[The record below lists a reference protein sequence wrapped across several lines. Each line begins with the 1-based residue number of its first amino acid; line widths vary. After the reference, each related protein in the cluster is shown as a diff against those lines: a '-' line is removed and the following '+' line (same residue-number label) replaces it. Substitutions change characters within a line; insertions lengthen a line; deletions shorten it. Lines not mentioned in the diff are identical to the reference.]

1 MSLSKIVVHPKNGK
15 IECSVCFEW
24 VEERDMVRHAHTKHP
39 EGDAREV
46 ICSLCDRRFKY
57 KYELRRHMNNFPV
70 ERHPRP
76 RPIECDICHRVF
88 KRYVSMVQHKKDL
101 HQGPSPFHCGI
112 CDQQFD
118 QRDELRSHQ
127 STVHERQKLSCDRC
141 GLFFTKS
148 RRLKR
153 HIDEKRCNKLPEIM
167 QRKNKNK

>member
-76 RPIECDICHRVF
+76 RPIECDICHRA
-88 KRYVSMVQHKKDL
+88 
-101 HQGPSPFHCGI
+101 SPCTNKCSRCERRTCESCGAEGRP
-112 CDQQFD
+112 CDTCEYQA
-118 QRDELRSHQ
+118 
-127 STVHERQKLSCDRC
+127 
-141 GLFFTKS
+141 
-148 RRLKR
+148 RLQVAGS
-153 HIDEKRCNKLPEIM
+153 ESF
-167 QRKNKNK
+167 